1 MYIGA
6 NYLAARWFNF
16 VCGANYQY
24 QALKGG
30 YFVFVRRVITWLLT

>member
-16 VCGANYQY
+16 VCGANYQH

-30 YFVFVRRVITWLLT
+30 YFVFVRRVLTWLLT